1 MTVHTKKIT
10 KRVCL
15 VLGVCL
21 ALASAC
27 ILPEIYAR
35 YFTKDK
41 IEDGA
46 QVAPFVLDSNFE
58 MQSVNLELSN
68 KVKNAGDT
76 ASFEFEVKNHAGG
89 AVTAVDLQYTV
100 TVESYGTLPLEFIIQ
115 RTDVDAISSGGGK
128 VYYTQSMEAS
138 VESTHR
144 YTVTVRWPEGV
155 KDADFADE
163 IDVVTVT
170 VTCNQQD

>member
-1 MTVHTKKIT
+1 MTVHTKKIV

-46 QVAPFVLDSNFE
+46 QVAPFVLDTDFE
-58 MQSVNLELSN
+58 TQSVNLELSN
-68 KVKNAGDT
+68 KAKNAGDT

-89 AVTAVDLQYTV
+89 TVTAVDLQYTV
-100 TVESYGTLPLEFIIQ
+100 TVESYGTLPLQFTIG
-115 RTDVDAISSGGGK
+115 RTDVQDTSMGHGK
-128 VYYTQSMEAS
+128 VIYTQAMEAS
-138 VESTHR
+138 VESTHK
-144 YTVTVRWPEGV
+144 YTVTVTWPEGI
-155 KDADFADE
+155 KDADYADE